1 MRILAINGSPKGE
14 RSNTWQ
20 LTQAFLDGVTERLG
34 ADNVELRTVIVR
46 DLDIQP
52 CRGCFACWRNE
63 AGQCVIKDD
72 MRDIIADRVWAD
84 VTIWSFPLYYFGVP
98 GPLKNLID
106 RQLPM
111 SLPFMVRQPS
121 RPL

>member
-46 DLDIQP
+46 DLEIQP
-52 CRGCFACWRNE
+52 YRLL
-63 AGQCVIKDD
+63 CVG
-72 MRDIIADRVWAD
+72 RRHH
-84 VTIWSFPLYYFGVP
+84 LE
-98 GPLKNLID
+98 
-106 RQLPM
+106 LPAV
-111 SLPFMVRQPS
+111 LLWGTWPAQEPY
-121 RPL
+121 